1 MKRFSRQLTTLFCLT
16 LAVSASAICCV
27 TLPVLST
34 TKQNRPDPPDTP
46 PPDSKTQPKA
56 MLIIS
61 PTVVSQNRPD
71 PPDTPPPDNKR
82 EPGGG
87 LTGSNN
93 SCKTS
98 SENPILLLP
107 KQSAKSLTISEYPT
121 FWFYIPYTQEDSIE
135 GEFTLQTADSTKDI
149 YRIQFKLPKTPG
161 IVSISLPPSPEYVLE
176 EGKYYRWFLA
186 IYCNRN
192 SDSNPDDEMYG
203 SVKRVPK
210 TAETE
215 RQINAGT
222 PDIWYDS
229 LTRLAQKV
237 RTDPQN
243 EKLKAEWANLLKSI
257 GREDLAQE
265 PVVGEVEV
273 LK

>member
-16 LAVSASAICCV
+16 LALSASAICCV

-34 TKQNRPDPPDTP
+34 TKQKRPDPPDTP
-46 PPDSKTQPKA
+46 PPDSQTEPKVI
-56 MLIIS
+56 LIIS
-61 PTVVSQNRPD
+61 PTVVSQNRPA
-71 PPDTPPPDNKR
+71 PPDTPPPDNKA
-82 EPGGG
+82 ESGGQ

-107 KQSAKSLTISEYPT
+107 KQSDKGLTTSEYPT
-121 FWFYIPYTQEDSIE
+121 FWFYIPYTQEDRIE
-135 GEFTLQTADSTKDI
+135 GQFSLLTRDNKKRL
-149 YRIQFKLPKTPG
+149 YRIEFKLPKTPG
-161 IVSISLPPSPEYVLE
+161 IVSISLPASPEYVLE
-176 EGKYYRWFLA
+176 EGKYYQWYLELS
-186 IYCNRN
+186 CNKESN
-192 SDSNPDDEMYG
+192 SKPDHEMNG
-203 SVKRVPK
+203 WVIRVPK

-229 LTRLAQKV
+229 LTRLAQKL